1 MNSSFTAHRVCFVA
15 APLTA
20 RTGVYRSARELVSEA
35 RRVGLDWSLVLGIS
49 RHAKGKPPLD
59 DPPWITEIA
68 TEPRGLGGIK
78 ELRSTLLSM
87 PMVSSSEVV
96 VSLIPQ
102 TDMALSLTNLRWVA
116 YLRGLPWP
124 DKGEA
129 SEVRRRLW
137 RGLER
142 QALKQA
148 SGIWATTPMLRDHA
162 NLSREVPIVPAGLAP
177 VIRSWD
183 GTGARDRVV
192 WAARYDTDKNPL
204 LFLDAMRGSNL
215 RGVMYGSGPLE
226 AELRRLAPPNV
237 EVAGWVD
244 SSRIWEGALAYA
256 GTSFREA
263 FGRSAVEAAM
273 SGIPVVLANSF
284 GAAPLI
290 VREDAFRKRF
300 VLPPDDP
307 SAWAEAFSDLA
318 GDTVL
323 RERFSDHVAEN
334 GAKLTVAES
343 VAAISAALDD
353 RGWRSTV

>member
-1 MNSSFTAHRVCFVA
+1 MNPSSTAQRVCFVA

-20 RTGVYRSARELVSEA
+20 RSGVYRSARELVSEA
-35 RRVGLDWSLVLGIS
+35 RRVGLDWSLLLGVS
-49 RHAKGKPPLD
+49 KKAKGEPPAD
-59 DPPWITEIA
+59 DPAWISEIA
-68 TEPRGLGGIK
+68 TEPGGLGGIK

-87 PMVSSSEVV
+87 PMVSSSDVV

-124 DKGEA
+124 DKGES

-148 SGIWATTPMLRDHA
+148 SGIWATTPMLRDHV
-162 NLSREVPIVPAGLAP
+162 NLRRSVPIVPAGLAP
-177 VIRSWD
+177 LSRSWA
-183 GTGARDRVV
+183 GSGPRDRVV

-226 AELRRLAPPNV
+226 SELRRLAPPNV

-244 SSRIWEGALAYA
+244 PSRIWEGALAYA

-290 VREDAFRKRF
+290 VRDDSFRQQF

-307 SAWAEAFSDLA
+307 SAWAKAFAKLA
-318 GDTVL
+318 EDEVL
-323 RERFSDHVAEN
+323 RERYSDHVAEN
-334 GAKLTVAES
+334 GAKLAVAES
-343 VAAISAALDD
+343 VTAIRAALD
-353 RGWRSTV
+353 T